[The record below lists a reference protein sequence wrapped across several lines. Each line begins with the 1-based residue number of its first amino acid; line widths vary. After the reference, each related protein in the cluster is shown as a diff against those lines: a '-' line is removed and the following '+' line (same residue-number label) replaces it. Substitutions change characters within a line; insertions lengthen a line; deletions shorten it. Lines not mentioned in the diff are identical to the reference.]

1 LGNYNEKIVFIVLH
15 FSLPYAVDQSII
27 VLVGKLENK
36 EARARLLKMKKLGL
50 MNETLSWILIT
61 GGVTLCQPLGKGNAS
76 SPWY

>member
-1 LGNYNEKIVFIVLH
+1 VFIVLH

-50 MNETLSWILIT
+50 MNETLS
-61 GGVTLCQPLGKGNAS
+61 
-76 SPWY
+76 